1 MTRALHIAQEVN
13 AGHPS
18 ASAERR
24 ADRERCEAVAGAIL
38 RQWRIQRLARQVL
51 EILDGRRA
59 A

>member
-13 AGHPS
+13 AGHAP
-18 ASAERR
+18 ASDL
-24 ADRERCEAVAGAIL
+24 ADRERCEAVAEAIL
-38 RQWRIQRLARQVL
+38 RQLRIQRLAREAL